1 MERMSDYLSLLLYF
15 LFFCGGFIL
24 DFYYKKKPL
33 KKWFVFFLYGFLCF
47 GYMTGSD
54 WRGYE
59 LEYKYSS
66 DTLNEARYEFGFYY
80 LLDFLH
86 RFITDFWVA
95 LALLKCIYL
104 NSVIKV
110 LKTLTEKW
118 LAALSLMMPIGLL
131 FMLVDNP
138 LRFMV
143 ACIFVNYG
151 LYYLIKGKTIWA
163 LVISLIAPFFQIT
176 TLFILP
182 LILLTLI
189 KDKIVKINRYVLVLA
204 YLIIAVVFG
213 VPSFITSAIEDL
225 SAWMVLVFNSKSYSS
240 YFVNNN
246 DGIFTIGSLL
256 KIIIAVFVLL
266 HKDLVLR
273 NVKNGKL
280 ICLFTILYLMFD
292 RILLIIPSGFRL
304 AVPLCTFFVAGV
316 LTIIDNR
323 KNSIKRMLVP
333 FLLSLTLYSSLTRG
347 YVYIPYSNSI
357 YYILTE
363 HKPYSERDKYNLDA
377 MKKRTGHEHVHRTN
391 D

>member
-1 MERMSDYLSLLLYF
+1 MSDYLSLLLYF

-24 DFYYKKKPL
+24 DYANKKEPPKRC
-33 KKWFVFFLYGFLCF
+33 FVFFLYVFLCF

-66 DTLNEARYEFGFYY
+66 DILSEVSYEFGFYY
-80 LLDFLH
+80 FFDFLH
-86 RFITDFWVA
+86 RLIADFWVA

-104 NSVIKV
+104 HSVIKI
-110 LKTLTEKW
+110 LKKLTDKW

-151 LYYLIKGKTIWA
+151 LYYLIKGKTILA
-163 LVISLIAPFFQIT
+163 IVITLIAPFFQIT

-182 LILLTLI
+182 LILLPLI
-189 KDKIVKINRYVLVLA
+189 KDKIVKVNRYVLVLS

-225 SAWMVLVFNSKSYSS
+225 SAWMVLVFNSRSYSS

-246 DGIFTIGSLL
+246 DGILTIGSLL

-266 HKDLVLR
+266 YKDLVRR
-273 NVKNGKL
+273 NVKNGEL

-304 AVPLCTFFVAGV
+304 AIPLCPFFAALV
-316 LTIIDNR
+316 LKIIDSR
-323 KNSIKRMLVP
+323 KNKITRMLVP

-357 YYILTE
+357 YYIITE
-363 HKPYSERDKYNLDA
+363 HKSYSERDKHNLDA